1 MFNDTE
7 IQLDNN
13 SDKLINLI
21 EEAIS
26 RKHIKY
32 YEYKHFHNIE
42 KIGNDT
48 LKKVYRPFSS
58 LIDHHFCE
66 T

>member
-32 YEYKHFHNIE
+32 YEYKHFHNIK

-48 LKKVYRPFSS
+48 LGKVY
-58 LIDHHFCE
+58 HA
-66 T
+66 